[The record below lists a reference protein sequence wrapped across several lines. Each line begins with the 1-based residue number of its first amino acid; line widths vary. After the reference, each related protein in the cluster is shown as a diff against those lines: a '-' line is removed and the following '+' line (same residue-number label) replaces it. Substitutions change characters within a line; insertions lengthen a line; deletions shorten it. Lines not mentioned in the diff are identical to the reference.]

1 MSAPT
6 LSPTT
11 FADFSSTSA
20 TKIHKWI
27 DHIGEI
33 RDENE
38 NEIQPMKLN
47 FDFGRIR

>member
-33 RDENE
+33 RDE
-38 NEIQPMKLN
+38 IQPMKLN